1 MEKHVEI
8 KGFVV
13 LKKRGPAKKFSKK
26 FQQIGADV
34 TLTILDDGKKDI
46 SLSGSVCPDLLK
58 EILHEVAPYV
68 DEGYI
73 STLVQIDDP
82 VYVFVS
88 DTWVTLKNRILSP
101 SQRLTQDGPV
111 LLIPLYIVVKK
122 DGHRTE
128 LVKAFEDES
137 RAENLCRILNSSEEN
152 EGVSYHVEE
161 TLLGD

>member
-73 STLVQIDDP
+73 STLVQMDDP
-82 VYVFVS
+82 VYVF
-88 DTWVTLKNRILSP
+88 DFGTWITLKNRTFSP
-101 SQRLTQDGPV
+101 SYFPTPDGPAF
-111 LLIPLYIVVKK
+111 LIPLYIVVKK
-122 DGHRTE
+122 DGYRTE
-128 LVKAFEDES
+128 LVKAFEYET
-137 RAENLCRILNSSEEN
+137 RAETLCRILNSSEEN

-161 TLLGD
+161 VILGD

>member
-1 MEKHVEI
+1 MEKPVEI

-73 STLVQIDDP
+73 STLVQMDDP
-82 VYVFVS
+82 VYVF
-88 DTWVTLKNRILSP
+88 DFGTWITLKNRTFSP
-101 SQRLTQDGPV
+101 SYFPSFEERLSCHVHAQARLRRSGKRHARQYEPV
-111 LLIPLYIVVKK
+111 P
-122 DGHRTE
+122 
-128 LVKAFEDES
+128 
-137 RAENLCRILNSSEEN
+137 
-152 EGVSYHVEE
+152 
-161 TLLGD
+161 